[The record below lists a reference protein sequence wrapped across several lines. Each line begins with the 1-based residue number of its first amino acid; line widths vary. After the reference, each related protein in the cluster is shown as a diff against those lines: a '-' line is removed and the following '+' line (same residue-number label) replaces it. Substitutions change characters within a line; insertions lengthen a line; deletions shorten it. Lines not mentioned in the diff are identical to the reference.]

1 MKESFCNIL
10 LSNKKLFFIG
20 FLAFLFFIVFKTSG
34 YHYTDT
40 GDYPRVISGILN
52 YDIGTQRN
60 NFSRLEIKD
69 HFSNFSYASSYT
81 LLVYAAVWLTRF
93 FSEIFNVQIFASI
106 LKISY
111 IVLLFKIYS
120 FYFKEKN
127 LLNLAIF
134 IAASIPLLSSANFG
148 IFSSYYQEQLVLIF
162 LPMILIGYLNG
173 TLKGFYLSL
182 FSILVIATA
191 KSQFF
196 YLPLFAWFFYALFC
210 RENIQRK
217 TILLILVQIVAIY
230 TAFSSSEAVNLNKY
244 HSEYFGIYQY
254 QKMNGKEIDKK
265 ADLECVGVDAWGH
278 KFDIDQ
284 GAIRAL
290 TEGECLKR
298 NSNASHKSVITYFL
312 KNPVNFISLL
322 FDEGINKQVRENYFH
337 VFYNEKIVMDKDD
350 IFAKIKNTKDQ
361 VFLDKKPVLILL
373 IFIFS
378 AFFHKKKYARMIIF
392 LSLFALS
399 QLYISF
405 FGEGYRDLAKHLFA
419 MNVSFDLILF
429 LLFIGLCSIVREKW
443 FLSSGKFFP
452 EGHAATLH

>member
-1 MKESFCNIL
+1 MKAFFCNVF

-20 FLAFLFFIVFKTSG
+20 FFVFIFFILFKTNG
-34 YHYTDT
+34 YYYTDT

-60 NFSRLEIKD
+60 NFSRLEIKN
-69 HFSNFSYASSYT
+69 HFSEFTYASSYT
-81 LLVYAAVWLTRF
+81 LIVYAAVWLTRV
-93 FSEIFNVQIFASI
+93 FSEIFNIQIFAAL
-106 LKISY
+106 LKTCY
-111 IVLLFKIYS
+111 IVVLFKVYS

-134 IAASIPLLSSANFG
+134 IAASIPLLSSANLG

-162 LPMILIGYLNG
+162 LPMVLIGYLNG
-173 TLKGFYLSL
+173 SLKGFYLSL

-196 YLPLFAWFFYALFC
+196 YLPLFAWLFYALFS
-210 RENIQRK
+210 RENIRRK
-217 TILLILVQIVAIY
+217 TILLAIVQIISIY

-244 HSEYFGIYQY
+244 HSEYFGLYQY
-254 QKMNGKEIDKK
+254 QKMSGQEIDKK

-278 KFDIDQ
+278 KFDMNQ
-284 GAIRAL
+284 GAIRAI

-298 NSNASHKSVITYFL
+298 NSNASHKSIITYFL
-312 KNPVNFISLL
+312 KNPVNFISLI
-322 FDEGINKQVRENYFH
+322 FDEAINKQVRENYFH
-337 VFYNEKIVMDKDD
+337 VFYSEKIVMDKDD
-350 IFAKIKNTKDQ
+350 VFAKIKNTKDQ
-361 VFLDKKPVLILL
+361 VFLDKKPALLLL
-373 IFIFS
+373 IFILS
-378 AFFHKKKYARMIIF
+378 AFLYKKKYARMIMF

-429 LLFIGLCSIVREKW
+429 LLFIALCSIIREKW
-443 FLSSGKFFP
+443 FFPSGGYCSKD
-452 EGHAATLH
+452 HAETFQ

>member
-1 MKESFCNIL
+1 MKEAFFNML

-20 FLAFLFFIVFKTSG
+20 FIAFLFFIIFKTHG

-60 NFSRLEIKD
+60 NFSRLEIKH
-69 HFSNFSYASSYT
+69 HFSIFSYASSYT

-93 FSEIFNVQIFASI
+93 FSEIFNIQILASV

-111 IVLLFKIYS
+111 IVLLFKLYS

-134 IAASIPLLSSANFG
+134 IAASIPLLSSANLG

-162 LPMILIGYLNG
+162 LPMLLIGYMNG
-173 TLKGFYLSL
+173 SLKGFYLSL
-182 FSILVIATA
+182 FSILIIATA

-196 YLPLFAWFFYALFC
+196 YLPLFAWFFYVVFC
-210 RENIQRK
+210 REKILRK
-217 TILLILVQIVAIY
+217 TILLALVQIIAIY

-244 HSEYFGIYQY
+244 HSEYFGLYQY

-265 ADLECVGVDAWGH
+265 ADLECIGVDAWGH
-278 KFDIDQ
+278 KFDINQ
-284 GAIRAL
+284 GAIRAT
-290 TEGECLKR
+290 TESECLIR
-298 NSNASHKSVITYFL
+298 NSNSSHKSIITYFL

-350 IFAKIKNTKDQ
+350 VFAKIKNAKDQ
-361 VFLDKKPVLILL
+361 MFLDKKPVLILL

-378 AFFHKKKYARMIIF
+378 AFFHKKKYARIIIF

-429 LLFIGLCSIVREKW
+429 LLFIALFSSIKEKC
-443 FLSSGKFFP
+443 FSSSGKYVP
-452 EGHAATLH
+452 QEHAGTLQ